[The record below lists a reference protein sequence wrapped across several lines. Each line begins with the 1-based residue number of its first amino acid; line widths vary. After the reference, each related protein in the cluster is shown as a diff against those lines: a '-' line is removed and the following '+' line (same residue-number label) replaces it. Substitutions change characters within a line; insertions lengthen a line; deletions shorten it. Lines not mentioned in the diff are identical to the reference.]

1 MRSTTRTTAFHSV
14 PRNTNGTSAEVI
26 MLQVHLE
33 QGLGS
38 VPKRTMTATNALDTE
53 PTRIEDLQR
62 DVTKDELLTPTDR
75 AWRKHQWSMG

>member
-1 MRSTTRTTAFHSV
+1 MRSTTHTTAFHSV
-14 PRNTNGTSAEVI
+14 PRNTNGSCAEDV
-26 MLQVHLE
+26 MLRICLE

-38 VPKRTMTATNALDTE
+38 VPRRTTNANNALGTE

-75 AWRKHQWSMG
+75 AWRKHHWSLG